1 MATLTEGRLVAT
13 ELPNLESARSGM
25 SWGAVLA
32 GGLAA
37 VGVSLILLVLG
48 SGLGLASVSPW
59 ASASVS
65 ATGLAIGAAIWL
77 VVVQWLASGFG
88 GYVAGRLRTKW
99 ADRFSDEV
107 FFRDTAHGFL
117 AWAVGTVLMV
127 GVFAFAGMSAV
138 TATALGVGAI
148 ASQADES
155 TADAYYVGQ
164 LFRTAAPPADAT
176 ATNAPNSVTTDA
188 AANDAA
194 TREATPIFARAVL
207 GNGAET
213 DRTYLGQLV
222 SQRTGLAQPEA
233 EQRVD
238 QVIAEAKQAAD
249 TARKASATASIM
261 QALAWLIGAFVG
273 AVAGALG
280 GRHRDELTEVG

>member
-1 MATLTEGRLVAT
+1 MDTVTEGRLGAA
-13 ELPNLESARSGM
+13 ELPNLESARSGTA
-25 SWGAVLA
+25 WGAVFA

-37 VGVSLILLVLG
+37 AGVSLILLVLG

-88 GYVAGRLRTKW
+88 GYVAGRLRTRW

-138 TATALGVGAI
+138 TATALGIGAA

-155 TADAYYVGQ
+155 DVGTADSYFVDQ
-164 LFRTAAPPADAT
+164 LFRAEAPVA
-176 ATNAPNSVTTDA
+176 TDA
-188 AANDAA
+188 AAEDAA
-194 TREATPIFARAVL
+194 TREATPIFTRAVL
-207 GNGAET
+207 GEGAET
-213 DRTYLGQLV
+213 DRTYLAQLV
-222 SQRTGLAQPEA
+222 SRRTGLAQPEA

-238 QVIAEAKQAAD
+238 QVIAQAKEAAD
-249 TARKASATASIM
+249 TARQASATASIM
-261 QALAWLIGAFVG
+261 QALAWLVGAFIG

-280 GRHRDELTEVG
+280 GRHRDLLSETG

>member
-1 MATLTEGRLVAT
+1 MDTLTEARLGAA

-25 SWGAVLA
+25 SWGAVFA

-59 ASASVS
+59 ASASVT

-77 VVVQWLASGFG
+77 IVVQWLASGFG

-127 GVFAFAGMSAV
+127 GVFAFAGMSAI
-138 TATALGVGAI
+138 TATAVGIGAA
-148 ASQADES
+148 ASQADEGNIG
-155 TADAYYVGQ
+155 TADSYFVDQ
-164 LFRTAAPPADAT
+164 LFRTETPP
-176 ATNAPNSVTTDA
+176 TDA
-188 AANDAA
+188 AANDAV
-194 TREATPIFARAVL
+194 TREATPIFTRAVI
-207 GNGAET
+207 GEGAET
-213 DRTYLGQLV
+213 DRSYLAQLV
-222 SQRTGLAQPEA
+222 LRRTGLAQPEA

-238 QVIAEAKQAAD
+238 QVIAEATEAAD
-249 TARKASATASIM
+249 AARQAGATASIM
-261 QALAWLIGAFVG
+261 QALAWLVGAFIG
-273 AVAGALG
+273 AVAGGLG
-280 GRHRDELTEVG
+280 GRHRDALSEAG

>member
-1 MATLTEGRLVAT
+1 MNTLTETRLGAT
-13 ELPNLESARSGM
+13 ELPNLESARSGT
-25 SWGAVLA
+25 SWGAAFA

-48 SGLGLASVSPW
+48 AGLGLASISPW
-59 ASASVS
+59 ASASVT

-77 VVVQWLASGFG
+77 IVVQWLASGFG

-138 TATALGVGAI
+138 TATALGIGAA
-148 ASQADES
+148 ASQVDES
-155 TADAYYVGQ
+155 NAGTADSYFVDQ
-164 LFRTAAPPADAT
+164 LFRTETPPADA
-176 ATNAPNSVTTDA
+176 AV
-188 AANDAA
+188 NDAA
-194 TREATPIFARAVL
+194 TREATPIFTRAVA
-207 GNGAET
+207 GEGAET
-213 DRTYLGQLV
+213 DRTYLAQLV
-222 SQRTGLAQPEA
+222 SRRTGLAQPEA

-238 QVIAEAKQAAD
+238 QVIAQAKEAAD
-249 TARKASATASIM
+249 TARQASATASIM
-261 QALAWLIGAFVG
+261 QALAWLVGAFIG
-273 AVAGALG
+273 AVAGAIG
-280 GRHRDELTEVG
+280 GRHRDLLSEAG

>member
-1 MATLTEGRLVAT
+1 MDTVTDARLGAA
-13 ELPNLESARSGM
+13 ELPNLESARSGT
-25 SWGAVLA
+25 SWGAVFA

-48 SGLGLASVSPW
+48 SGLGLASISPW
-59 ASASVS
+59 ASASVT

-117 AWAVGTVLMV
+117 AWAVGTILMV

-138 TATALGVGAI
+138 TATALGIGAA
-148 ASQADES
+148 ASQVDASDAGAADS
-155 TADAYYVGQ
+155 YFVDQ
-164 LFRTAAPPADAT
+164 LFRTETPP
-176 ATNAPNSVTTDA
+176 VDA
-188 AANDAA
+188 AATDEG
-194 TREATPIFARAVL
+194 TREATPIFTRAVL
-207 GNGAET
+207 GQGAET
-213 DRTYLGQLV
+213 DRTYLAQLV
-222 SQRTGLAQPEA
+222 SRRTGLAQPEA

-238 QVIAEAKQAAD
+238 QVIAETKEAAD
-249 TARKASATASIM
+249 TARQASATASIM
-261 QALAWLIGAFVG
+261 QALAWLVGAFIG
-273 AVAGALG
+273 AVAGGLG
-280 GRHRDELTEVG
+280 GRHRDLLSEAG